1 MVIGKE
7 VGKETNVNELNYHEY
22 VFGYTI
28 GLDVSARDWQ
38 AKSKNG
44 GQILIAKS
52 MDGFLPLGTLI

>member
-28 GLDVSARDWQ
+28 GQMCLPETGKRKVRMGV
-38 AKSKNG
+38 KS
-44 GQILIAKS
+44 
-52 MDGFLPLGTLI
+52 